1 MRWLLPA
8 AAIAGVLALL
18 FRGKGG
24 GGPRPM
30 GVITNWRE
38 KYLPPNWPEAAKA
51 GGFHAISSKIVDGTS
66 AFLPAEAARVFAK
79 ADAAGLRRHGWGWH
93 NLRNDGEAVAEAQ
106 RAAQEATR
114 YGVDAYWVN
123 AEKVWTGTEDAA
135 RTDNPERAMMVF
147 VDEFRRGAPGV
158 ELIFN
163 GYSSPYTADGRPA
176 LTPALLARF
185 DAFGPMNYGTKRSTP
200 AKKYRERSA
209 RAKAAGVEFAP
220 MHGTGRVAKN
230 GAVWGFNS
238 GPDGLLELVAED
250 PPKYLAFWYGPGSE
264 SMLVQGSS
272 ANPSLSATL
281 QAMHA

>member
-1 MRWLLPA
+1 VKWFWPVA
-8 AAIAGVLALL
+8 ALAGLAALL
-18 FRGKGG
+18 LRGAGG
-24 GGPRPM
+24 GARPM

-38 KYLPPNWPEAAKA
+38 KYLPTGWPELAKA
-51 GGFHAISSKIVDGTS
+51 GGFHAVSTKIVDGAS
-66 AFLPAEAARVFAK
+66 SFHPDEAARVFAK

-93 NLRNDGEAVAEAQ
+93 NLRDDGEATLEAQ

-135 RTDNPERAMMVF
+135 PTANPERAMTVF
-147 VDEFRRGAPGV
+147 VEEFRRGAPGV

-163 GYSSPYTADGRPA
+163 GYSSPFTSDGRPA

-200 AKKYRERSA
+200 ANKYRSRSA
-209 RAKAAGVEFAP
+209 RAKSAGVEFAP

-230 GAVWGFNS
+230 GSVWGFNS
-238 GPDGLLELVAED
+238 GPDGLLELVTAD

-264 SMLVQGSS
+264 DMLAHGSS
-272 ANPSLSATL
+272 ANPSLSETL